1 MSGTASITGG
11 PAVSAAPALAAR
23 VSTDPSVRRSS
34 APLRDAFV
42 AAAITFTV
50 SALGLGV
57 TYYFSRQ
64 AQLEAVRSE
73 LAQLA
78 RVAAALIDADR
89 HDAVARPE
97 REGSPEHLRVL
108 APLVAFHRATHDVI
122 YAYTLML
129 RDGKPYFG
137 IDSAYQYKVP
147 GDTEAHDPP
156 MSPYEGNDPDVM
168 RALTSGDLVV
178 NREIVHEALRSYLSA
193 YAPFRDA
200 TGRVVG
206 VVGIDM
212 WVRDLNARLARLRN
226 IALAALGGLVFLS
239 ALIGLGMFR
248 FRTAAAAAEA
258 RDHRA
263 VADLAA
269 ARDAAEQSSRAK
281 SAFLAMMSHELR
293 TPLNAIIGY
302 GELMQEDLVARGDTA
317 MASDVGRM
325 LTASR
330 HLTAIIGD
338 ILDYSKLDAGRVAL
352 DSAPLDPAAM
362 LLEVVELMKP
372 GAAARGITLCLDARA
387 GVAPFAG
394 DALRLKQVLLN
405 LVGNAVKFTERG
417 TVTVRLRQVVDGGR
431 RVTITV
437 HDTGTGIPRDNLHR
451 LFQPFSQVD
460 SSSTRAAGGTGLGL
474 AISRRLVEMMR
485 GTLRVKSRVGRG
497 STFRV
502 SLPAHDA

>member
-1 MSGTASITGG
+1 MTGTESITGG
-11 PAVSAAPALAAR
+11 PAVAGAPAAAVSAAIAPSAR
-23 VSTDPSVRRSS
+23 RQS
-34 APLRDAFV
+34 APLRDALV
-42 AAAITFTV
+42 AAAITFAV

-57 TYYFSRQ
+57 TYYFSRE
-64 AQLEAVRSE
+64 AQLDAVRSE

-78 RVAAALIDADR
+78 RVAASLVDADR

-108 APLVAFHRATHDVI
+108 APLVRFHQATEDVI
-122 YAYTLML
+122 YVYTLML

-137 IDSAYQYKVP
+137 IDSAYRYKVP

-156 MSPYEGNDPDVM
+156 MTPYEGNDPDVM
-168 RALTSGDLVV
+168 GALTSGELVV
-178 NREIVHEALRSYLSA
+178 NREIVHEAVRSYLSA

-200 TGRVVG
+200 TGRIVG

-212 WVRDLNARLARLRN
+212 WVRQLNDRLARLRN
-226 IALAALGGLVFLS
+226 IALTALGGLVFLS
-239 ALIGLGMFR
+239 TLTGLGVFR
-248 FRTAAAAAEA
+248 FRTAAAVLEA
-258 RDHRA
+258 RDRQA

-302 GELMQEDLVARGDTA
+302 GELMQEDLVDRGDTA
-317 MASDVGRM
+317 MATDVGRM

-352 DSAPLDPAAM
+352 VPAPLDPAAM
-362 LLEVVELMKP
+362 LAELVELMRP
-372 GAAARGITLCLDARA
+372 GATARGVALVLDARA
-387 GVAPFAG
+387 GAGPFEA

-405 LVGNAVKFTERG
+405 LLGNAVKFTERG
-417 TVTVRLRQVVDGGR
+417 TVTVRLRVSTAGEK
-431 RVTITV
+431 RVIFAV

-474 AISRRLVEMMR
+474 AISRRLVELMR
-485 GTLRVKSRVGRG
+485 GTLRVRSRVGRG

-502 SLPAHDA
+502 SLPVRGA

>member
-1 MSGTASITGG
+1 MPGTVSITGG
-11 PAVSAAPALAAR
+11 PVVSAAPASAAPAT
-23 VSTDPSVRRSS
+23 TDPSAHRQS
-34 APLRDAFV
+34 APLRDALV
-42 AAAITFTV
+42 AAAITLAV

-57 TYYFSRQ
+57 TYYFSRE

-78 RVAAALIDADR
+78 RVAASLVDADR

-97 REGSPEHLRVL
+97 LEGSPEHLRVL
-108 APLVAFHRATHDVI
+108 APLVRFHQATHDVI
-122 YAYTLML
+122 YVYTLML

-137 IDSAYQYKVP
+137 IDSAYRYKVP
-147 GDTEAHDPP
+147 GDTEPHDPP
-156 MSPYEGNDPDVM
+156 MTPYEGTDPDVLG
-168 RALTSGDLVV
+168 ALRSGDVVV
-178 NREIVHEALRSYLSA
+178 NRQIVHETVRSYLTA

-200 TGRVVG
+200 AGRIVG

-212 WVRDLNARLARLRN
+212 WVRDLNERLARLRN
-226 IALAALGGLVFLS
+226 IALTALGGLVFLS
-239 ALIGLGMFR
+239 TLTGLGVFR
-248 FRTAAAAAEA
+248 FRTAAAVAEA
-258 RDHRA
+258 RDRQA

-302 GELMQEDLVARGDTA
+302 GELMHEDLEARGDTA
-317 MASDVGRM
+317 MAGDVGRM

-338 ILDYSKLDAGRVAL
+338 ILDYSKLEAGRVAL
-352 DSAPLDPAAM
+352 VSAPVAPAA
-362 LLEVVELMKP
+362 LLAELVELMRP
-372 GAAARGITLCLDARA
+372 VATARGVALVLDAPI

-394 DALRLKQVLLN
+394 DALRLRQVLLN
-405 LVGNAVKFTERG
+405 LIGNAVKFTEHG
-417 TVTVRLRQVVDGGR
+417 AVTVRLRQATRGPR
-431 RVTITV
+431 RVTVTV
-437 HDTGTGIPRDNLHR
+437 HDTGTGIPADNLHR

-460 SSSTRAAGGTGLGL
+460 SSATRAAGGTGLGL
-474 AISRRLVEMMR
+474 AISRRLVEIMR

-497 STFRV
+497 SSFRV
-502 SLPAHDA
+502 SLPVQNA

>member
-1 MSGTASITGG
+1 MTGTVSITGG
-11 PAVSAAPALAAR
+11 PAEAGAPASAAP
-23 VSTDPSVRRSS
+23 VTTDPSARRLS
-34 APLRDAFV
+34 APLRDALV
-42 AAAITFTV
+42 AAATTLAV

-57 TYYFSRQ
+57 TYYFSRE
-64 AQLEAVRSE
+64 AQLDAVRSE

-78 RVAAALIDADR
+78 RVAASLVDADR

-97 REGSPEHLRVL
+97 LEGSPEHLRVL
-108 APLVAFHRATHDVI
+108 APLVRFHQTTHDVI
-122 YAYTLML
+122 YVYTLML

-137 IDSAYQYKVP
+137 LDGAYQYKVP
-147 GDTEAHDPP
+147 GDTQPHDPP
-156 MSPYEGNDPDVM
+156 FTPYSGDDPDLL
-168 RALTSGDLVV
+168 RALTAGTVEV
-178 NREIVHEALRSYLSA
+178 NREIVHEPVHSYLSA

-200 TGRVVG
+200 SGRVVG
-206 VVGIDM
+206 IVGIDM
-212 WVRDLNARLARLRN
+212 WVRDLNERLARLRN
-226 IALAALGGLVFLS
+226 IALIALGGLVFLS
-239 ALIGLGMFR
+239 TLTGLGVFR
-248 FRTAAAAAEA
+248 FRTAAAVAEE
-258 RDHRA
+258 RDRQA

-302 GELMQEDLVARGDTA
+302 GELMQEDLVDRGDTA

-338 ILDYSKLDAGRVAL
+338 ILDYSKLEAGRVAL
-352 DSAPLDPAAM
+352 VSAPLAPVP
-362 LLEVVELMKP
+362 LLVELIELMKP
-372 GAAARGITLCLDARA
+372 VATARGVALVLDAPA

-394 DALRLKQVLLN
+394 DALRLRQVLLN
-405 LVGNAVKFTERG
+405 LLGNAVKFTERG
-417 TVTVRLRQVVDGGR
+417 AVAVRLRQATRGR
-431 RVTITV
+431 RRVIVTV

-502 SLPAHDA
+502 SLPVQDA